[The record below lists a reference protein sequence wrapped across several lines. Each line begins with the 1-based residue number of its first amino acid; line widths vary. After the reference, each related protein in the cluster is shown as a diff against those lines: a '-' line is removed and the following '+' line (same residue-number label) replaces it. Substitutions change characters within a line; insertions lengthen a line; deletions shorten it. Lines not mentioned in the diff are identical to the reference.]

1 MLISGLVIRRS
12 GDDKRPDGGIKRGR
26 RYARQV
32 RARARIDENSRVGLA
47 VARGMAAYGDVESV
61 RRTLDVAQ
69 TMINFTADQLDD
81 LRTQCSVT
89 AELTQQEI
97 RMLEGKLIKL
107 YCKQLVAKARL
118 ANPLP
123 SDIIEYPS
131 LQQWLRVVG
140 LTQESIQMVCF
151 KVNTLEDLREK
162 SEHELNSML
171 NKNCIYYKEECR
183 RLRKALSNLW
193 RYMDILIKGDTEN
206 DSDLYWDSWDSYHLR
221 KEICSKPILS
231 RQRCSIPSESSI
243 PYHNN
248 NNDVLPAA
256 SASLILSSPPC
267 ISSLLKQEREIKFPS
282 TPPPCKK
289 QLISV
294 QNSPSEVFPL
304 AKSKSHESQ
313 LASRPDSM
321 QLDNDDTLS
330 SFRSDF
336 PIKNKSNFS
345 VRRNLPTEQS
355 LDYGTT
361 DYGREESLLS
371 NCNSPVKSP
380 IKSPVKSPIKSPVK
394 SPIKSFFKPPPICTT
409 NAESDDNLAG
419 SETSLN
425 VPKSPCTPVSR
436 GMSHIIAH
444 RFTRSFNV
452 MTVCDYCEKPM
463 FMNTLKCKEC
473 KYRCH
478 RECGSKVP
486 PSCGLPRG
494 FYAEFKRTMQSESN
508 LLNVSPVLK
517 RPAATSSNNANL
529 LPPLNRKDRRLSYTQ
544 SSMNIPCQGDSSL
557 NTLRYNRS
565 TPSSPAL
572 LSATISHNTHTFLK
586 QFHFP
591 DVLIRKEVLSEK
603 LQEMKYRSEL
613 AISSD
618 KRRKSDTDDKYDRR
632 LSVSEYNISDSE
644 EIPKSTD
651 SQESLSSD
659 SEVLAAGVTYRCPR
673 QNSMTM
679 GQDWDI
685 PYDELKIIKQI
696 GKGRF
701 ATVHRGFW
709 HGDIAIKVLN
719 IFSFYSEDDKILE
732 TFKLEVAACRIA
744 RHDNLIL
751 FLGVCMKPQLALVT
765 SLSRGT
771 TLYTHLHLGGDRY
784 TLAEM
789 NFIAQQICQGM
800 KYLHSREIIHKDLR
814 SKNVFIENRK
824 VLISDFGLFNITKLC
839 HGNRK
844 GEALNIPPG
853 WLCYLAPEIIRRLRP
868 LNRGQDK
875 IPYSIGSDVYAFGT
889 IWYELLCSEWPFR
902 GQPTEAI
909 VWQVGKG
916 MKQSLANLQASRDV
930 KDILMHCWSYH
941 PTKRLDF
948 IEIINLLKRLPRK
961 MLARS
966 SSNPT
971 NCSRSAE
978 SMF

>member
-544 SSMNIPCQGDSSL
+544 SSMNIPCQ
-557 NTLRYNRS
+557 
-565 TPSSPAL
+565 
-572 LSATISHNTHTFLK
+572 
-586 QFHFP
+586 
-591 DVLIRKEVLSEK
+591 
-603 LQEMKYRSEL
+603 
-613 AISSD
+613 
-618 KRRKSDTDDKYDRR
+618 
-632 LSVSEYNISDSE
+632 
-644 EIPKSTD
+644 
-651 SQESLSSD
+651 
-659 SEVLAAGVTYRCPR
+659 
-673 QNSMTM
+673 MTM